1 MFTTVIILIVALI
14 VIAIV
19 LNAVQQHK
27 EQVEAEKR
35 AEIAKQKAIIDE
47 TEDALGAAAHMPV
60 SQQLV
65 MILHKRVLN
74 ALKTQYEINPKA
86 VDVKQRLQ
94 DAEQRGNTINI
105 DQPPPA
111 DDAFVLPDN
120 DKQIILFIQGIKKLR
135 TLLRSEHSKGKV
147 DTHVFM
153 DEDKRLDRLQL
164 RINIETL
171 QKRARTAFQGGMLGS
186 ARQYFEKA
194 IAALNAQ
201 PEQTEYINSK
211 RAEVQQQLSII
222 QDNLKNANAAD
233 RAKRRDAERDDLD
246 ELFAPKKKW

>member
-1 MFTTVIILIVALI
+1 MFTIVIILIVSLI

-35 AEIAKQKAIIDE
+35 AELAKQKSIIDE
-47 TEDALGAAAHMPV
+47 TEDALSAAAYMPV

-65 MILHKRVLN
+65 MILHKRVQN
-74 ALKTQYEINPKA
+74 ALKAQYEINPKA
-86 VDVKQRLQ
+86 IDIKQRMQ
-94 DAEQRGNTINI
+94 DADERSNSINL
-105 DQPPPA
+105 DQPPPSE
-111 DDAFVLPDN
+111 DAFVLPDN
-120 DKQIILFIQGIKKLR
+120 DKQIILYIQGIKKLR
-135 TLLRSEHSKGKV
+135 MLLRSEHSKGKV

-153 DEDKRLDRLQL
+153 EEDKRLDRLQL
-164 RINIETL
+164 RVNVETL
-171 QKRARTAFQGGMLGS
+171 QKRGRTAFQGGMLGS

-211 RAEVQQQLSII
+211 RAEIQQQLSVI
-222 QDNLKNANAAD
+222 QDNLRNANAAD
-233 RAKRRDAERDDLD
+233 RAKRRDAERADLD